1 MGVSRRLGER
11 LSPLGDGPFTRLDK
25 LLSTL
30 TPAANRTPIDLALG
44 EPRHAFPDFV
54 ARRVE
59 ERRAEWGRY
68 PALRGS
74 AEFREAVVAYLRRRY
89 RLAEGLLSA
98 ERNVVAL
105 SGSREGLF
113 LVAQVA
119 VPPLETGAPRP
130 VVLLPNPYYVAY
142 AGAAIGTG
150 AEPTFV
156 AATAATG
163 NLPDFAALPGEV
175 LARTSLCYLCSPSNP
190 QGSVANAA
198 YLENL
203 IRLARQYGFVLAV
216 DECYAEI
223 YSGTPP
229 AGALEIAARTGSL
242 DNVVVFH
249 SLSKRSS
256 VPGLRSGFA
265 AGDDKIIAAF
275 ARFRAYAAPT
285 MPGPLL
291 AASAALWADDAHVAA
306 TRKDYGQKFDVAERV
321 LGNRF
326 GFRRPEGTF
335 FLWLDVG
342 DGEDAARR
350 LWSQAALRVMPGAY
364 LGHGEGAA
372 NPGTKFVRVALVDE
386 LATITDAVERVV
398 DTLGTP

>member
-1 MGVSRRLGER
+1 VGE
-11 LSPLGDGPFTRLDK
+11 GPFTRLDK

-30 TPAANRTPIDLALG
+30 TPAPNRSPIDLSLG

-54 ARRVE
+54 AKRVD

-68 PALRGS
+68 PTLKGS

-89 RLAEGLLSA
+89 RLAEGVLSA
-98 ERNVVAL
+98 ERHVVAL

-113 LVAQVA
+113 LIAQIA
-119 VPPLETGAPRP
+119 VPLPETGAPRP

-142 AGAAIGTG
+142 AGGAVGSG
-150 AEPTFV
+150 AEPVFV
-156 AATAATG
+156 PATPATG
-163 NLPDFAALPGEV
+163 NLPDFAALPDET
-175 LARTSLCYLCSPSNP
+175 LARTVLCYVCSPANP
-190 QGSVANAA
+190 QGSVASAA
-198 YLENL
+198 YLQRL
-203 IRLARQYGFVLAV
+203 IDLARRYDFVLAV

-223 YSGTPP
+223 YAGAPP
-229 AGALEIAARTGSL
+229 AGALEVAAKTGSL

-265 AGDDKIIAAF
+265 AGDDKLIAAF

-285 MPGPLL
+285 MPGPIL
-291 AASAALWADDAHVAA
+291 AASAALWADDTHVAA
-306 TRKDYGQKFDVAERV
+306 TRGDYAAKFDVAERV

-342 DGEDAARR
+342 DGEDATRR
-350 LWSQAALRVMPGAY
+350 LWADAALRVMPGAY
-364 LGHGEGAA
+364 LGHGMGSA
-372 NPGTKFVRVALVDE
+372 NPGSKYVRVALVDE
-386 LATITDAVERVV
+386 LAVVTDAVERMVA
-398 DTLGTP
+398 TLGAHSNE